1 MSEMPQ
7 IKRFY
12 ENIPKE
18 WKARKAKGSPNFA
31 KTLSVEYLV
40 KENRRV
46 FAEGSIDKQNERI
59 ELNLYDKNRNSL
71 GSFSARRMH
80 GGIWEIPNRFVDYH
94 HRRLNLGKICF
105 RLMELQIRKMKGEEI
120 FVKTDQRPVIITILG
135 LGWKV
140 DANSGGGFKSA
151 LGLRKSDRLPD
162 AKAIKEILLLKK
174 DEELP
179 ESMRFRRDLRL
190 KATNQP

>member
-120 FVKTDQRPVIITILG
+120 FVKCGRRYILY
-135 LGWKV
+135 W
-140 DANSGGGFKSA
+140 
-151 LGLRKSDRLPD
+151 
-162 AKAIKEILLLKK
+162 
-174 DEELP
+174 
-179 ESMRFRRDLRL
+179 
-190 KATNQP
+190 